1 MACPMRVAS
10 APCILVT
17 MILMRSKANTLIV
30 STDTEGPTDPPWIP
44 EAPRKPTQ
52 SAGGL
57 LWAPVAG
64 PAGNSRL
71 DEA

>member
-17 MILMRSKANTLIV
+17 ILMRSKANTLIG
-30 STDTEGPTDPPWIP
+30 SADTEGPADPPWIP
-44 EAPRKPTQ
+44 EAPRKPVQ